1 MSRPWVVGDFVN
13 LNKKSL
19 QIRGYVDYY
28 GGYANHTRAVIDGL
42 EQTGKY
48 SIRLTPIKALK
59 DIHPDI
65 YAKMNWYTQNPSFRM
80 KGSTFL
86 CIGGPGWMQQEFIP
100 QDGRR
105 KIGWTMVETLGV
117 QKQIVEWCN
126 NMDTILCPTEIDR
139 SRFKRAGVKNLE
151 IVPIGY
157 DPEIFHKEVKPLDIS
172 NVRNR
177 YVFGVL
183 GSWNHRK
190 GVESIVNAYCMQYT
204 NEDPVSLLLV
214 CKYGNR
220 PYGELKEEKENWG
233 LRVELQRCL
242 DRLHMEPETMPHI
255 CVLDVPVHPPI
266 VPHIYSRIDCL
277 VGFSMGESTWLP
289 GLEMAAIGR
298 PIIQLK
304 NMACGYMDY
313 LGDSRYMCQN
323 VEYVECDERLY
334 EGTSEYYKG
343 QKMGQGDEME
353 LGDMMQKVYKERET
367 SVQSIEVDRLR
378 RIVKPRTWENSTKRL
393 VEVLG

>member
-1 MSRPWVVGDFVN
+1 MKRKRLEEDTDNKMDVCTNEVAEEINICPQDLKKVLTSAGAMSRPWVVGDFVN

-139 SRFKRAGVKNLE
+139 SRFKRAGQ
-151 IVPIGY
+151 
-157 DPEIFHKEVKPLDIS
+157 
-172 NVRNR
+172 
-177 YVFGVL
+177 VL
-183 GSWNHRK
+183 K
-190 GVESIVNAYCMQYT
+190 T
-204 NEDPVSLLLV
+204 
-214 CKYGNR
+214 
-220 PYGELKEEKENWG
+220 
-233 LRVELQRCL
+233 
-242 DRLHMEPETMPHI
+242 
-255 CVLDVPVHPPI
+255 
-266 VPHIYSRIDCL
+266 
-277 VGFSMGESTWLP
+277 
-289 GLEMAAIGR
+289 
-298 PIIQLK
+298 
-304 NMACGYMDY
+304 
-313 LGDSRYMCQN
+313 
-323 VEYVECDERLY
+323 
-334 EGTSEYYKG
+334 
-343 QKMGQGDEME
+343 
-353 LGDMMQKVYKERET
+353 
-367 SVQSIEVDRLR
+367 
-378 RIVKPRTWENSTKRL
+378 
-393 VEVLG
+393 